1 MAKILLANKAF
12 GKNQIWEKKISRRI
26 IRNMGTAGS
35 KSDDTQSVAWRAINC
50 KRQVYCNKV
59 AMRWRKESA
68 HLKISTKGVAVRC
81 WRVF

>member
-50 KRQVYCNKV
+50 KRQV
-59 AMRWRKESA
+59 
-68 HLKISTKGVAVRC
+68 
-81 WRVF
+81 